1 MAIALPL
8 WIALPLRVIW
18 CFPANRRFATLAAIV
33 TMPFRTLCLLLLCLL
48 VAGPMSTPAWA
59 LARPETR
66 VGKIFSAPLKS
77 ASTDL
82 DQTVATRRESRGCGY
97 DFASG
102 VCKYLYAHGNPVN
115 NIDPTGHWTLSGV
128 LTTTFTIANVA
139 SRVYVSYKVGHL
151 IGSGIR
157 FSYDEEM
164 TFDELLDESLKTG
177 VDIAGGWAVG
187 RGVGFAFNRWIGPL
201 TRKLTPLVWQRA
213 HQLGRA
219 AEASILARY
228 NLFKNSK
235 SLAELG
241 GRGDFVPDG
250 ITSEVLRE
258 VKNVARLQLDDQIR
272 AFASFC
278 KDTGRKFV
286 IHVRPGSKVDGT
298 VVNEMQ
304 KVFGSGSRGST
315 WDIVSDIPDEMRIAT
330 QLAR

>member
-1 MAIALPL
+1 M
-8 WIALPLRVIW
+8 PLRI
-18 CFPANRRFATLAAIV
+18 LS
-33 TMPFRTLCLLLLCLL
+33 LLLCLL
-48 VAGPMSTPAWA
+48 VAGPMSLPAHA
-59 LARPETR
+59 VARPENR
-66 VGKIFSAPLKS
+66 VEEFFPATPKS
-77 ASTDL
+77 ASADL
-82 DQTVATRRESRGCGY
+82 DQTAGLRWENRGCGY
-97 DFASG
+97 DFASS

-115 NIDPTGHWTLSGV
+115 GVDPSGHEFTLSGI

-139 SRVYVSYKVGHL
+139 SRVYVAYNVGHL

-157 FSYDEEM
+157 FTYDEEM

-228 NLFKNSK
+228 SLFKNTK

-250 ITSEVLRE
+250 ISSGVLHE
-258 VKNVARLQLDDQIR
+258 VKNVARLPLDDQIR
-272 AFASFC
+272 AFAAFC
-278 KDTGRKFV
+278 KQTGRKFT
-286 IHVRPGSKVDGT
+286 IHVRPGSRVDGT

-304 KVFGSGSRGST
+304 KVFGSGSRGSA